1 MSDRAAIN
9 AARPAPGLKAPTG
22 LIVIIHVGLLASL
35 GLAAVGALA
44 QTCEQ
49 ESCLGMQASFL
60 FGVPGLLFTLIGL
73 SIATGS
79 GRASPL
85 LISDTVVAGTFW
97 LAMIGSGPI
106 TWLAAASAMLLALI
120 GMVLTGSQVASHRVE
135 RLVTIAVLVTVA
147 FGIWASVSSYL
158 TGVAVLA
165 ALAAALLAADGLI
178 GSLWSRSRSW
188 PMGGGAP
195 RRSGRGPNVERAL
208 AERRS
213 VIRPGTDSSESSD
226 DGS

>member
-1 MSDRAAIN
+1 MSDRAAID
-9 AARPAPGLKAPTG
+9 AARPATELKAPSG
-22 LIVIIHVGLLASL
+22 PIVLVHVGLLASL
-35 GLAAVGALA
+35 ALANVGALA

-49 ESCLGMQASFL
+49 ESCLGMQASIL
-60 FGVPGLLFTLIGL
+60 FGVPSLLLTLIGL

-85 LISDTVVAGTFW
+85 LISDTAVAGTFW

-147 FGIWASVSSYL
+147 LGIWASVGSYL

-165 ALAAALLAADGLI
+165 ALAAALLAADGFI
-178 GSLWSRSRSW
+178 GWGWSRYRS
-188 PMGGGAP
+188 AQ
-195 RRSGRGPNVERAL
+195 
-208 AERRS
+208 
-213 VIRPGTDSSESSD
+213 PG
-226 DGS
+226 

>member
-1 MSDRAAIN
+1 MRPVVRVPRPDLQVCLARRAGSASF
-9 AARPAPGLKAPTG
+9 APNTANSRDIRRLETSSS
-22 LIVIIHVGLLASL
+22 IVIIHVGLLASL
-35 GLAAVGALA
+35 ALAAVGALA

-49 ESCLGMQASFL
+49 TSCLGMQASFL
-60 FGVPGLLFTLIGL
+60 FGLPGLLCTLIGL

-85 LISDTVVAGTFW
+85 LISDTAVAGTFW

-106 TWLAAASAMLLALI
+106 TSLAAASAMLLAVI

-147 FGIWASVSSYL
+147 LGIWASVGSYL

-178 GSLWSRSRSW
+178 GWGWSRYRS
-188 PMGGGAP
+188 AQ
-195 RRSGRGPNVERAL
+195 
-208 AERRS
+208 
-213 VIRPGTDSSESSD
+213 PG
-226 DGS
+226 

>member
-9 AARPAPGLKAPTG
+9 AARPAPRLKAPG
-22 LIVIIHVGLLASL
+22 GPIVIIHVGLLASL
-35 GLAAVGALA
+35 ALANVGALA

-49 ESCLGMQASFL
+49 ESCLGMQASIL
-60 FGVPGLLFTLIGL
+60 FGVPDLLFTLIGL

-85 LISDTVVAGTFW
+85 LISDTAVAGTFW

-147 FGIWASVSSYL
+147 LGIWASVGSYL

-178 GSLWSRSRSW
+178 GWLWLRSRSG
-188 PMGGGAP
+188 PMGGVAP
-195 RRSGRGPNVERAL
+195 RRPGRGPNVERAL

-213 VIRPGTDSSESSD
+213 ISLPGADPSESSD